1 MINMKK
7 IIFSLSMLF
16 ALVANIQAQQT
27 FDVFTYTAPKGFT
40 KTAANDK
47 VAYTLTKKDAT
58 CTITLFAA
66 TSTSGT
72 MQNDFN
78 AAWKNNV
85 ENTLGKSDTIISAA
99 MGEIDGWEMM
109 LGTGTYIK
117 GTDFTMAM
125 LNSYT
130 GFGKSAN
137 ISIVSSGDGFENI
150 TGDFLA
156 SLSLK
161 GNAANTSTDVTT
173 PIEMPN
179 VNTGKT
185 ETTTAEVVSEENIT
199 PSKQLPAK
207 NSNKPTAKKLD
218 KKTSAKKKSKKL
230 N

>member
-1 MINMKK
+1 MKK
-7 IIFSLSMLF
+7 MIFSLCMLF
-16 ALVANIQAQQT
+16 TLVANIQAQQT
-27 FDVFTYTAPKGFT
+27 FDVFTYTAPKGFI
-40 KTAANDK
+40 KTAAKDK
-47 VAYTLTKKDAT
+47 VSYAFTKNAAS

-99 MGEIDGWEMM
+99 MGDIDGWEMM

-117 GTDFTMAM
+117 GIDFTMVM

-137 ISIVSSGDGFENI
+137 VSIVYSGDAFDKI
-150 TGDFLA
+150 AGDFLA

-161 GNAANTSTDVTT
+161 GTSVLT
-173 PIEMPN
+173 I
-179 VNTGKT
+179 
-185 ETTTAEVVSEENIT
+185 
-199 PSKQLPAK
+199 
-207 NSNKPTAKKLD
+207 
-218 KKTSAKKKSKKL
+218 
-230 N
+230 